1 MFVQE
6 LIHHIKYK
14 SIQLN
19 KTSSLQKLDYI
30 SYLLFKKIFDTQQV
44 SILQYLFYIKI
55 ARFRLEEN
63 NIF

>member
-30 SYLLFKKIFDTQQV
+30 SYLLFKKIFDKQPV
-44 SILQYLFYIKI
+44 SVLQYLFYIKI
-55 ARFRLEEN
+55 VRFRLEEN